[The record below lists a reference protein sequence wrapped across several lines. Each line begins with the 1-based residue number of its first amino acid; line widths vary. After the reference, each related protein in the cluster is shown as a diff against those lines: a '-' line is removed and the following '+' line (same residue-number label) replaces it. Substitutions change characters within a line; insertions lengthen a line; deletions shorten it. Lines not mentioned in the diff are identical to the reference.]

1 MAIAKW
7 RVVPNQA
14 IKTIENWK
22 KGTWFWLGMA
32 IVARMTVRQG
42 VSLVGFIHGV
52 ISDKTGGKFAA
63 VVPSTEIAPLLEFS
77 VPPDPR

>member
-1 MAIAKW
+1 
-7 RVVPNQA
+7 
-14 IKTIENWK
+14 
-22 KGTWFWLGMA
+22 MA

-42 VSLVGFIHGV
+42 VSLVGLIHGV

-77 VPPDPR
+77 VPPRSTVVSQSETEKQDRVRLHSLFWTIW